1 MIHIGTRGLICLK
14 LPRIKEGLY
23 LSFGSLQTYYSC
35 GHVVSGHTLMIVV
48 WGGITQG
55 VLFVVA
61 TEKLSRA
68 LKILFILLSGK
79 QLTFEEVISL

>member
-1 MIHIGTRGLICLK
+1 
-14 LPRIKEGLY
+14 
-23 LSFGSLQTYYSC
+23 
-35 GHVVSGHTLMIVV
+35 MIVV

-79 QLTFEEVISL
+79 QLTFEDVISL